1 MSAQRFGI
9 PLFIKGCG
17 LVLLLLVS
25 LPVKAAERE
34 AARDYCPLGEAVASN
49 GFRRLAL
56 IVGVGQYR
64 SDQVPD
70 LPGPAGDARRMYELL
85 TGKNGYGFPKEN
97 VCMLLDEEATTAG
110 FKQRFAQLLID
121 RAQANDVAV
130 FYYAG
135 HGSQTKDT
143 NRDEPDEMDETFLLH
158 DARSEDASGKR
169 LDGITD
175 DEMYGL
181 LQRLH
186 AKTPHVTVIL
196 DSCNSG
202 SATRAPDAGTMI
214 ARFVPPDSDQRAAE
228 AGVSEQGEGG
238 AEWAP
243 DSLPGLIVFTAA
255 SDGTAA
261 LENFGRGV
269 FTDAILEV
277 LAQTGAQPL
286 TYAQAARQIPPLVSA
301 RSYQIPYFQG
311 ELSGPLLGNVT
322 RKQPIGWEVIALEPT
337 LKLGGPPLPGLGENA
352 ELRIYDGAVT
362 GAETRDPSKA
372 KATVVIAEMSGLNAT
387 AKVIAARPN
396 APKIKPGDLAI
407 PVRVADADLR
417 VTVRLKPAAE
427 PEGIPAARAQ
437 SLRTAVNQH
446 PEAQIVLELTAG
458 PGEFELS
465 VNSAGQL
472 QLRGPEN
479 RVRKVYANDRDVA
492 DNLWQHAR
500 QKALL
505 FLRGEGGEDFVDNQ
519 TLQVQLVR
527 APAAKQ
533 DACAQGVWKQAEP
546 NQGQIIPLCTK
557 WNVTVSLSKDAPAPL
572 LVGGAILSTD
582 GSSFGFPADGR
593 KVLLRSGES
602 VVFDAKRETFR
613 ATPPLDV
620 WDHVIVFGTKE
631 SNPVAWH
638 LLTSTASTRAATE
651 PPKSSLYRALDR
663 YLQPGTRGAAPDIP
677 DEAVEDTTWSLSAV
691 RMRVEAAPGS

>member
-1 MSAQRFGI
+1 MVDNKNLQVEFW
-9 PLFIKGCG
+9 G
-17 LVLLLLVS
+17 L
-25 LPVKAAERE
+25 PKFVKKVGGAG
-34 AARDYCPLGEAVASN
+34 Y
-49 GFRRLAL
+49 RRLAL
-56 IVGVGQYR
+56 IVGVGQYK
-64 SDQVPD
+64 SDRVPD

-97 VCMLLDEEATTAG
+97 VCMLLDEEATTVA
-110 FKQRFAQLLID
+110 FKQRFTHALID
-121 RAQANDVAV
+121 RARANDVAL

-135 HGSQTKDT
+135 HGSQTQDT
-143 NRDEPDEMDETFLLH
+143 NRDEPDGMDETFLLH
-158 DARSEDASGKR
+158 DARTEDASGR
-169 LDGITD
+169 RFDSMTD

-202 SATRAPDAGTMI
+202 SATRGADAGTMI
-214 ARFVPPDSDQRAAE
+214 ARFVPPDSDKRAGEVA
-228 AGVSEQGEGG
+228 VPKQGEGG

-269 FTDAILEV
+269 FTDAVLEV
-277 LAQTGAQPL
+277 LGQSGTQPL

-311 ELSGPLLGNVT
+311 ELSGPILGNVT
-322 RKQPIGWEVIALEPT
+322 RKQPIGWEVIALEPA
-337 LKLGGPPLPGLGENA
+337 LKLGGPPLPGLGKNA
-352 ELRIYDGAVT
+352 ELRIYDGATT

-372 KATVVIAEMSGLNAT
+372 KATVVIEEMSGLNAT

-417 VTVRLKPAAE
+417 VTLRLKPAAE

-437 SLRTAVNQH
+437 ALRTAIAKH
-446 PEAQIVLELTAG
+446 PEARMVVELTAG

-465 VNSAGQL
+465 VNSEGQL

-479 RVRKVYANDRDVA
+479 RVRKVYSNDRDVA

-505 FLRGEGGEDFVDNQ
+505 LLRGEGGRG
-519 TLQVQLVR
+519 VR
-527 APAAKQ
+527 RQPELAGPARA
-533 DACAQGVWKQAEP
+533 GTHRQA
-546 NQGQIIPLCTK
+546 
-557 WNVTVSLSKDAPAPL
+557 
-572 LVGGAILSTD
+572 
-582 GSSFGFPADGR
+582 GR
-593 KVLLRSGES
+593 LR
-602 VVFDAKRETFR
+602 
-613 ATPPLDV
+613 
-620 WDHVIVFGTKE
+620 
-631 SNPVAWH
+631 
-638 LLTSTASTRAATE
+638 
-651 PPKSSLYRALDR
+651 
-663 YLQPGTRGAAPDIP
+663 
-677 DEAVEDTTWSLSAV
+677 
-691 RMRVEAAPGS
+691 PGSMGAGSA

>member
-1 MSAQRFGI
+1 MIRLI
-9 PLFIKGCG
+9 
-17 LVLLLLVS
+17 LLLLMS
-25 LPVKAAERE
+25 LPVRAAERE
-34 AARDYCPLGEAVASN
+34 AVHDYCPLGEAVATD
-49 GFRRLAL
+49 GYRRLAL
-56 IVGVGQYR
+56 IVGVGEYK
-64 SDQVPD
+64 SDRVPD

-85 TGKNGYGFPKEN
+85 TGKNGYGFPKAN

-110 FKQRFAQLLID
+110 FKQRFAQALID
-121 RAQANDVAV
+121 RARANDVAV

-158 DARSEDASGKR
+158 DARSDDASGKR
-169 LDGITD
+169 HGDVTD

-186 AKTPHVTVIL
+186 AKTSHVTVVL

-202 SATRAPDAGTMI
+202 SATRAADAGTMV
-214 ARFVPPDSDQRAAE
+214 ARFVPPDSGKRAAE
-228 AGVSEQGEGG
+228 GHVAKQGEGG

-269 FTDAILEV
+269 FTDAVLEV
-277 LAQTGAQPL
+277 LAQTGNRPL

-322 RKQPIGWEVIALEPT
+322 RKQPIGWEVIALEPA
-337 LKLGGPPLPGLGENA
+337 LKLGGPPLPGLGKNA
-352 ELRIYDGAVT
+352 ELRIYDGAVA
-362 GAETRDPSKA
+362 GAETRDPRKA
-372 KATVVIAEMSGLNAT
+372 KATVVILEMSGLNAT
-387 AKVIAARPN
+387 AKVVAARPN
-396 APKIKPGDLAI
+396 TPNIKPGDLAI

-417 VTVRLKPAAE
+417 VTVRLKPVAE
-427 PEGIPAARAQ
+427 PEGIPGARAQ
-437 SLRTAVNQH
+437 SIRTAVNRH
-446 PEAQIVLELTAG
+446 PEAQMVVELTTG
-458 PGEFELS
+458 PGELELS
-465 VNSAGQL
+465 VNGEGQL

-479 RVRKVYANDRDVA
+479 RVRKVYPNDRDVA

-505 FLRGEGGEDFVDNQ
+505 LLRGEGGEEFIDNQ
-519 TLQVQLVR
+519 TLQVQLVP
-527 APAAKQ
+527 APTAKQ
-533 DACAQGVWKQAEP
+533 DGCARGVWKQAGL
-546 NQGQIIPLCTK
+546 NQGQIIPLCHK
-557 WNVTVSLSKDAPAPL
+557 WNVKVRLSEDAPAPL
-572 LVGGAILSTD
+572 LVGGVILSTD

-631 SNPVAWH
+631 SSPVAWH

-663 YLQPGTRGAAPDIP
+663 YLQPGTRGFEVAD
-677 DEAVEDTTWSLSAV
+677 DAVEDTTWTLSAV
-691 RMRVEAAPGS
+691 RMRVEANPGS